1 MSYTFGDM
9 TTSGGYTLGQ
19 SSIGD
24 YDFNYG
30 GTPDYGFDL
39 GMQDYSIDDF
49 AYSPAPATP
58 VSGWDKLTNTL
69 SGIGD
74 NIGDW
79 ADTYVNKWIDS
90 ELFGGTADQP
100 AQNQGTVTPVSQA
113 PAQAGFAVSNQT
125 LMIGAGVVLALVLLA
140 RK

>member
-19 SSIGD
+19 SSVGD
-24 YDFNYG
+24 FEFNYG

-49 AYSPAPATP
+49 AYSPAPVAD
-58 VSGWDKLTNTL
+58 VSWTDSIQQKVGQIGNWMGGAVDTFLGKWMDKEL
-69 SGIGD
+69 GISS
-74 NIGDW
+74 NQ
-79 ADTYVNKWIDS
+79 T
-90 ELFGGTADQP
+90 

-113 PAQAGFAVSNQT
+113 PAQAGFAVDNKT
-125 LMIGAGVVLALVLLA
+125 LMIGAGVVLALVLLS